1 MIGSLIGGLA
11 GLAGSIIGGNKADD
25 AAQAQANAADK
36 NLQFQQ
42 DIFDK
47 QEGWFKPYLDF
58 GTGLLPQLGQ
68 AMQPIDREA
77 SLAEYYKSPEYQAQS
92 RQARGQQLAASE
104 ATGGLGSTST
114 GNALA
119 SIAPTLGQNYL
130 SQQYA
135 QQMDQFNKLMQG
147 AGMGMNAAG
156 MQSSAA
162 GALGSSASQA
172 INQQGAAQAG
182 GALAQGQAL
191 NQGLGAITGALGDQ
205 GMQNWIGGLF

>member
-1 MIGSLIGGLA
+1 MLGALIGG
-11 GLAGSIIGGNKADD
+11 GLGLVGSIIGGNKADD
-25 AAQAQANAADK
+25 AAQAQVGAADR

-42 DIFDK
+42 DIYDQQKEAFDPFL
-47 QEGWFKPYLDF
+47 QF

-68 AMQPIDREA
+68 AMNPIDREA
-77 SLAEYYKSPEYQAQS
+77 TLAEYYQSPEYQTQS

-162 GALGSSASQA
+162 GALGSGASQA
-172 INQQGAAQAG
+172 INQMGAAQAG
-182 GALAQGQAL
+182 GALAQGQAI
-191 NQGLGAITGALGDQ
+191 NQGLGAIG
-205 GMQNWIGGLF
+205 GMLSNPNIQNTIGGFF